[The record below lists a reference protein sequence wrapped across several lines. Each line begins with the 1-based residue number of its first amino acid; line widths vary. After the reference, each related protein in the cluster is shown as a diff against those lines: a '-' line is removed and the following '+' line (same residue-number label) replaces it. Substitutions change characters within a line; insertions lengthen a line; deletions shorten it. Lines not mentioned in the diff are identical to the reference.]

1 VVAAVTGR
9 WFAGCMTAQENSGN
23 HDLPA
28 DKHLRDDV
36 APASGEE
43 ETVSPGSHF
52 TPGQTNAGQQVAG
65 LASATGYGENEDP
78 EAQPDG
84 NNPL

>member
-1 VVAAVTGR
+1 
-9 WFAGCMTAQENSGN
+9 MTDQEPSGTS
-23 HDLPA
+23 DLPA
-28 DKHLRDDV
+28 DEHLRDD
-36 APASGEE
+36 SGEAD
-43 ETVSPGSHF
+43 TASPDNHF

-84 NNPL
+84 YNPI